1 MQFGLVVLSLTGG
14 AAMLARAAL
23 IVVMVCCLAAPLVSR
38 MRSFRERP
46 GPENPVNL
54 AALWERYKRGEIS
67 WDEYLRGETEG
78 ARGLVGTRAE
88 MPTAKPWGEST
99 SDDSPSS

>member
-38 MRSFRERP
+38 MRSLRERP
-46 GPENPVNL
+46 APENPVNL
-54 AALWERYKRGEIS
+54 DALWERYKRGEIS
-67 WDEYLRGETEG
+67 WDEYLRGEIEG

>member
-38 MRSFRERP
+38 MRSLRERAA
-46 GPENPVNL
+46 PENPVNL
-54 AALWERYKRGEIS
+54 DALWERYKRGEIS
-67 WDEYLRGETEG
+67 WDEYLRGEIEG

>member
-14 AAMLARAAL
+14 TAMLARAAL

-46 GPENPVNL
+46 GPENPADL
-54 AALWERYKRGEIS
+54 DALWERYKWGEIS
-67 WDEYLRGETEG
+67 WDEYLRGEIEG
-78 ARGLVGTRAE
+78 TRGLIGTRAE
-88 MPTAKPWGEST
+88 MPTAKSWSEST
-99 SDDSPSS
+99 SDDTPFS

>member
-38 MRSFRERP
+38 IRSFRERP
-46 GPENPVNL
+46 GPENPVDL
-54 AALWERYKRGEIS
+54 EALWERYKRGEIS
-67 WDEYLRGETEG
+67 WDEYLRGEIEG

-99 SDDSPSS
+99 SDDPPSS

>member
-1 MQFGLVVLSLTGG
+1 VQFGLVMLSLTGG

-38 MRSFRERP
+38 MRPLRERP
-46 GPENPVNL
+46 APENPVNL
-54 AALWERYKRGEIS
+54 DALWERYKRGEIS
-67 WDEYLRGETEG
+67 WDEYLRGEIEG

>member
-1 MQFGLVVLSLTGG
+1 MQFGLVVLSLTSG

-67 WDEYLRGETEG
+67 WDEYLRGEIEG

-88 MPTAKPWGEST
+88 MPTTKPWGEST

>member
-67 WDEYLRGETEG
+67 WDEYLRGEIEG

-88 MPTAKPWGEST
+88 MRTAKPWGEST

>member
-67 WDEYLRGETEG
+67 WDEYLRGEIEG

-99 SDDSPSS
+99 ADDSPSS

>member
-1 MQFGLVVLSLTGG
+1 VQFGLVALSLTGG

-46 GPENPVNL
+46 GPENPVDL
-54 AALWERYKRGEIS
+54 DALWERYKRGEIS
-67 WDEYLRGETEG
+67 WDEYLRGEIEG

-88 MPTAKPWGEST
+88 PPEAESSSKFT
-99 SDDSPSS
+99 SDDSPSF